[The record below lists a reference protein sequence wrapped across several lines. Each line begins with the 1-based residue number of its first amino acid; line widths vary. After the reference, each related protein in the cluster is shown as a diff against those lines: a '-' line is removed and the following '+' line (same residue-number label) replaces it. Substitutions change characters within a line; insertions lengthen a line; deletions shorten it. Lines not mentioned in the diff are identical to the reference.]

1 MCQRIYVCDTNA
13 DACTNASTAHKKK
26 NASQG
31 TMHAC
36 MIEAVCQGGAE
47 VVLSL
52 C

>member
-1 MCQRIYVCDTNA
+1 MCVTQMQMHAQMQALLT
-13 DACTNASTAHKKK
+13 KK